1 MGDNMKR
8 YAMDKLVYWK
18 NKRNRKPLILKGA
31 RQVGKTWLMKEF
43 GKKCF
48 KNTAYINFD
57 SDVRM
62 RRIFEDD
69 YDIQRIIRMI
79 NIETGERI
87 IPEETLIIFDEVQE
101 APKAISSLKY
111 FCENAPEYAVVSAGS
126 LLGVAIHEGVSFPVG
141 KVESLNMY
149 PMSFREFLT
158 AMGEEALADIIE
170 EKDYQ
175 ALNTF
180 SDKYINWLKLYY
192 FVGGMPEAVNDYAE
206 CGDVTSVRDI
216 QKQILE
222 LYENDFSKH
231 TPNDELARIRMVWN
245 SIPLQLAK
253 ENKKFFFGQIRKG
266 ARAKDFELAI
276 EWLQDCGL
284 AGKVYRVEKPGI
296 PLKAY
301 TDFSAFKIYLLD
313 VGLLGAMSDLDA
325 RSILEKNE
333 LFTEFKGA
341 LTEQYVY
348 QQIIS
353 ETEYTPYYFSASSH
367 TEIDFLIQ
375 KEGQVIPLEVKAEE
389 NVKAKS
395 LKAYFNKYNPP
406 YAVRT
411 SMMDYRKE
419 EWMVNIPLYAI
430 SSL

>member
-1 MGDNMKR
+1 MKR

-101 APKAISSLKY
+101 APRAISSLKY

-266 ARAKDFELAI
+266 ARAKNFELAI